1 MANTQYIDYEKNN
14 IIYSPGLV
22 SNEYSSTEQKGNTG
36 KRGNGIFFFP
46 NIINGNE
53 DNYNYVREK
62 LNSNKHIIDENIV
75 IEYNDYDMII
85 DSTGDVYYV
94 NDIKKT
100 KDFSGIDTIGNLRLS
115 TTNDNQ

>member
-22 SNEYSSTEQKGNTG
+22 SNEYGNTGQKGNAG

-46 NIINGNE
+46 NIINGND
-53 DNYNYVREK
+53 DNYKYVRSK
-62 LNSNKHIIDENIV
+62 LITKKHILYENID
-75 IEYNDYDMII
+75 IDYNDYDMII

-100 KDFSGIDTIGNLRLS
+100 ESLSEIDTIGNLRLS
-115 TTNDNQ
+115 